1 MYSTETKEFD
11 KPNIQSDTDKLN
23 KRISYTFLF
32 LLIFAITISTVF
44 NIAINSPKDKSND
57 LFSFAWD
64 LLGHGVIDGS
74 GSFAV

>member
-32 LLIFAITISTVF
+32 LLIFAIIMISTVF

-57 LFSFAWD
+57 LFSFA
-64 LLGHGVIDGS
+64 
-74 GSFAV
+74 